1 MKFPNNYILIMDSLK
16 NYQDVGNVKPKVN
29 QIITSCYG
37 EDCRCVAVVGAEDVK
52 CNILIG
58 NADMYVFA
66 YSDSPSKKF
75 RQVRNNMAD
84 DDYILDIESDILHGV
99 QLDKTNKYVILMPW
113 DNMSSTCMPTAM
125 QCAKDKMNK
134 YLRKGECVGGAVPK
148 TGDMSPY
155 NLFLDALRGLN
166 EAEIVCCYPNSGN
179 IAKDSVL
186 YNAALEVAK
195 CKHKVLMFV

>member
-1 MKFPNNYILIMDSLK
+1 MKFPTNYILILDSLE
-16 NYQDVGNVKPKVN
+16 NYQDALVKSKVN
-29 QIITSCYG
+29 RIVTSCYG
-37 EDCRCVAVVGAEDVK
+37 DDCKCVAVIEAKDIK

-84 DDYILDIESDILHGV
+84 DDYVLDIESDILHGV

-113 DNMSSTCMPTAM
+113 DNISSTAMPNAL
-125 QCAKDKMNK
+125 QYAKDAMGK
-134 YLRKGECVGGAVPK
+134 YLRKGECVGGTVPK

-155 NLFLDALRGLN
+155 NLFLDALRGMN
-166 EAEIVCCYPNSGN
+166 EADVVCCYPNSTGV
-179 IAKDSVL
+179 AKDSVL

-195 CKHKVLMFV
+195 CKHKVLIFI

>member
-1 MKFPNNYILIMDSLK
+1 MKFPTNYILILDSIE
-16 NYQDVGNVKPKVN
+16 NYQDALVKSKVN
-29 QIITSCYG
+29 RIVTSCYG
-37 EDCRCVAVVGAEDVK
+37 DDCKCVAVIEAKDIK

-75 RQVRNNMAD
+75 KQVLNNMSV
-84 DDYILDIESDILHGV
+84 DDYVLEIDAETLHTV

-113 DNMSSTCMPTAM
+113 ENMSSSCVPTALKN
-125 QCAKDKMNK
+125 AKDAMGK

-155 NLFLDALRGLN
+155 NFFLDALQGLN
-166 EAEIVCCYPNSGN
+166 EADVVCCYPTSLGA
-179 IAKDSVL
+179 AKDSVL
-186 YNAALEVAK
+186 YNAALDVAK
-195 CKHKVLMFV
+195 LKRKVMIYI